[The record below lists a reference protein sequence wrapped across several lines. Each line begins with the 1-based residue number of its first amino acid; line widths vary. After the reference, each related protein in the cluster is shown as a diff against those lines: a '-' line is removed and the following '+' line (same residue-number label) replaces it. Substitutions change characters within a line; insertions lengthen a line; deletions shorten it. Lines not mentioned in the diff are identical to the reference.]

1 MAEFKF
7 DPSLRLNLELH
18 GDTASRETSV
28 CIVQLVHS
36 ERRCCRPRLPFD
48 PAILFEATSS
58 LLGLRR
64 SNTLHQE

>member
-28 CIVQLVHS
+28 CIVDDTGRIVR
-36 ERRCCRPRLPFD
+36 EVK
-48 PAILFEATSS
+48 E
-58 LLGLRR
+58 GG
-64 SNTLHQE
+64 E